1 MSLQID
7 LKPISENE
15 PYTSY
20 FIQIYVNGSCYKGII
35 SQEQVEQMVKDK
47 VVRQVDYQVD
57 NNGKLE
63 TKQYPNKVD
72 GAGVQYTSKVY
83 QIKQEE

>member
-20 FIQIYVNGSCYKGII
+20 FIHIYANGSCYKGII
-35 SQEQVEQMVKDK
+35 SQEQVMLMVEDK
-47 VVRQVDYQVD
+47 VVRQVDYQVEI
-57 NNGKLE
+57 NGKLE
-63 TKQYPNKVD
+63 TKHYSNKVD